1 MNEFV
6 VPPLPS
12 VTVKRILKVPVHFF
26 GGVNVTMS
34 PVTVPLPCLTLPSVI
49 RKVSP
54 STSEIFL
61 ASGILIASP
70 PALAVAFASFA
81 LGL

>member
-1 MNEFV
+1 M
-6 VPPLPS
+6 
-12 VTVKRILKVPVHFF
+12 
-26 GGVNVTMS
+26 TMS
-34 PVTVPLPCLTLPSVI
+34 PVTVTLPYLTLPSVI

-61 ASGILIASP
+61 ASGILIAAP
-70 PALAVAFASFA
+70 PALAVALASFA

>member
-1 MNEFV
+1 M
-6 VPPLPS
+6 
-12 VTVKRILKVPVHFF
+12 PVHFF

-34 PVTVPLPCLTLPSVI
+34 PVTVALPYLTLPSVI
-49 RKVSP
+49 RSESP
-54 STSEIFL
+54 SISEIFL

-70 PALAVAFASFA
+70 PAFAVALASFA

>member
-1 MNEFV
+1 M
-6 VPPLPS
+6 
-12 VTVKRILKVPVHFF
+12 
-26 GGVNVTMS
+26 TMS
-34 PVTVPLPCLTLPSVI
+34 PVTVALPYLTLPSLI
-49 RKVSP
+49 RNASP

-61 ASGILIASP
+61 ASGILIAAP

>member
-1 MNEFV
+1 M
-6 VPPLPS
+6 
-12 VTVKRILKVPVHFF
+12 PVHFF
-26 GGVNVTMS
+26 GGINVTMS
-34 PVTVPLPCLTLPSVI
+34 PVTVALPYLTLPRLI
-49 RKVSP
+49 LKASP

-61 ASGILIASP
+61 ASGILIAAP